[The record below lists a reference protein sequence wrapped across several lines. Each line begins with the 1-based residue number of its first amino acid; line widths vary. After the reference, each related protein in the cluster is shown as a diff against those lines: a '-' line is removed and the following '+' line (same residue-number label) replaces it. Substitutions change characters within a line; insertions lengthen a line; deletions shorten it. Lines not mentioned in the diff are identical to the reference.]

1 MSSESKSYQ
10 NLNRFQKQIKK
21 LHMLKNFTIIRTLG
35 KLEILF
41 LFIINSIIGEGSFG
55 IVYLV
60 KRNSDGQYYA
70 LKKVSFENSLL
81 KNNKFFLLFYNRK
94 MANFFQIVLS
104 NPYLHLT
111 AVYRLKC

>member
-21 LHMLKNFTIIRTLG
+21 LHMLNNFTIIRTLG
-35 KLEILF
+35 KLDILF
-41 LFIINSIIGEGSFG
+41 LFIINSITGEGSFG

-70 LKKVSFENSLL
+70 LKKVSFEYSYSKTTNFSCYFITE
-81 KNNKFFLLFYNRK
+81 KWPMFFK
-94 MANFFQIVLS
+94 
-104 NPYLHLT
+104 
-111 AVYRLKC
+111 